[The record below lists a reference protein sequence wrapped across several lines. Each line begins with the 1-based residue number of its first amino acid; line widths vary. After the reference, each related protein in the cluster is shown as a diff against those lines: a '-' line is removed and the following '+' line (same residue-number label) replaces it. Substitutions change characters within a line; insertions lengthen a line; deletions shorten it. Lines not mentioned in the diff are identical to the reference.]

1 MLTFLL
7 KSNIHTT
14 NWHAKVYRFI
24 KPDLPQW
31 KLINESKLQIDH
43 VDNSTIRKP
52 YLDSQNI
59 KDVNN
64 IVKKILSIE
73 YGKEIRRAMQHMEKL
88 PYDKYCRW
96 KTHLKIG
103 TRRDMLTHLRK
114 TNFESYQNTCAT
126 LGITWQK
133 TVYPPRETYFNKAIR
148 EANERARDI
157 IHDKMQGYKQELESK
172 RSEFFERKNRI
183 LNELE
188 KVEQELENL
197 DVVDFNVLRDKMG
210 REEKTKIIKTISL
223 S

>member
-1 MLTFLL
+1 
-7 KSNIHTT
+7 
-14 NWHAKVYRFI
+14 
-24 KPDLPQW
+24 
-31 KLINESKLQIDH
+31 
-43 VDNSTIRKP
+43 
-52 YLDSQNI
+52 
-59 KDVNN
+59 
-64 IVKKILSIE
+64 
-73 YGKEIRRAMQHMEKL
+73 
-88 PYDKYCRW
+88 
-96 KTHLKIG
+96 
-103 TRRDMLTHLRK
+103 MLTHLRK